1 MTKNK
6 LIAYWVSAQILLT
19 AASILGM
26 NLHVAHAVQSALF
39 ILSILLSVS
48 FVVFFYKA
56 NMIAPMTSWRPR
68 AALLA
73 SAVIAFTAAFMLY
86 TLYS

>member
-1 MTKNK
+1 MEMTKNK
-6 LIAYWVSAQILLT
+6 LIGYWVSAQILLT

-26 NLHVAHAVQSALF
+26 NWHIAHSVQTALF
-39 ILSILLSVS
+39 ILSTLLSVS
-48 FVVFFYKA
+48 FVMFLYKA

-73 SAVIAFTAAFMLY
+73 AL
-86 TLYS
+86 